1 MFDISEKD
9 YLNTIISF
17 DYGDSRIGV
26 AIKPANQ
33 ASADPLITIENNDSL
48 YQQIGELVN
57 LHSPGLIIVGWPRSL
72 EGEKTAQT
80 DKAERFASE
89 LVQRYNIKV
98 ELQDEALSTQRAE
111 AEIPRKFRGDRS
123 SVIDQYAACVILEDY
138 LQEKSR

>member
-9 YLNTIISF
+9 YLNTIIAF

-33 ASADPLITIENNDSL
+33 ASAEPLITIENNDSL
-48 YQQIGELVN
+48 YQKIGELVD

-89 LVQRYNIKV
+89 LMQRYNIKV
-98 ELQDEALSTQRAE
+98 ELQDEALSTEQAE
-111 AEIPRKFRGDRS
+111 SRIPDELRPKRREF
-123 SVIDQYAACVILEDY
+123 IDQYAACVILENY
-138 LQEKSR
+138 LQEK

>member
-9 YLNTIISF
+9 YLNTIIAF

-26 AIKPANQ
+26 AIKPASQ

-48 YQQIGELVN
+48 YQKIGELVD

-98 ELQDEALSTQRAE
+98 ELQDEALSTEQAE
-111 AEIPRKFRGDRS
+111 SRIPDELRPKRREF
-123 SVIDQYAACVILEDY
+123 IDQYAACVILENY
-138 LQEKSR
+138 LQEK